1 MNETANERRFSWI
14 GYLYFYVAALI
25 GLGFVLVGT
34 TMALTG
40 AAKAALPS
48 VYYDGPCDYCDSE
61 EEVRRNGLEDALSGG
76 ITNVI
81 GAPVLI
87 WHLRQARRRDLS
99 SVGEPSPAS

>member
-1 MNETANERRFSWI
+1 MNDTSTTRRPSWI
-14 GYLYFYVAALI
+14 GLLYFYVAALI

-40 AAKAALPS
+40 AAKAVVPS
-48 VYYDGPCDYCDSE
+48 VYYDGPCEYCDSKE
-61 EEVRRNGLEDALSGG
+61 HVRKDGLENALSGG

-87 WHLRQARRRDLS
+87 WHLRQARRRDT
-99 SVGEPSPAS
+99 PWAPPPRAT